1 MATGHQKQHT
11 AIASSRH
18 LWLILLLTF
27 LPLVVAFAALA
38 IGRYPLSLSTVG
50 QVLAAKL
57 SGGAYADGQIET
69 VLLTIRLPRVL
80 LAMLVGAGLAVSG
93 LAFQNLF
100 ANPLATPDTLGVASG
115 ASFGAVL
122 ALLCGFDLLLVQGFA
137 LVGGIVAVS
146 LTYLVSSNND
156 RGSITTVVLSGLIIG
171 SLFTALVSLVK
182 YVADA
187 ESQLPSIVYWL
198 MGSLSSA
205 NYRMLLLG
213 APLILLGILVLLLL
227 RWRLNILPLSE
238 DEARSAGVNL
248 RQLRLLTVV
257 SATMITASCISMCG
271 QVGWV
276 GLLVPHMCR
285 MLFGGNNQKLVPASI
300 SVGAVLMVIVD
311 TLARTL
317 SAAEIPVSILTA
329 LIGAPVFIFLL
340 RRTGGWSL

>member
-1 MATGHQKQHT
+1 MERQNKTFSYKKC
-11 AIASSRH
+11 AIVCS
-18 LWLILLLTF
+18 LI
-27 LPLVVAFAALA
+27 VAPIALA
-38 IGRYPLSLSTVG
+38 FIALAVGRFPLSFSTVF
-50 QVLAAKL
+50 QVLFEPISDVTNIDA
-57 SGGAYADGQIET
+57 QTQT
-69 VLLTIRLPRVL
+69 VLWNIRLPRIL

-122 ALLCGFDLLLVQGFA
+122 ALLFGLNLIWVQLMA
-137 LVGGIVAVS
+137 LIGGVLAVG
-146 LTYLVSSNND
+146 LTYSVSANRN
-156 RGSITTVVLSGLIIG
+156 RGSITTVVLAGLIIG

-205 NYRMLLLG
+205 NYGMLLLG
-213 APLILLGILVLLLL
+213 APLIVIGLVVLLLL
-227 RWRLNILPLSE
+227 RWRLNLLPLPE
-238 DEARSAGVNL
+238 DEARSAGVNIS
-248 RQLRLLTVV
+248 RLRLATVV

-285 MLFGGNNQKLVPASI
+285 MMFGGNNQKLVPACL
-300 SVGAVLMVIVD
+300 SVGAMLMLIVD
-311 TLARTL
+311 TLARTV

-329 LIGAPVFIFLL
+329 IIGAPVFIFLL

>member
-1 MATGHQKQHT
+1 MQKREKT
-11 AIASSRH
+11 FSYKKCAIVC
-18 LWLILLLTF
+18 LLIVAPLLL
-27 LPLVVAFAALA
+27 AFAALA
-38 IGRYPLSLSTVG
+38 MGRFPLSLQTVF
-50 QVLAAKL
+50 QVLAAKI
-57 SGGAYADGQIET
+57 SGAVPIDLQTEKVIWG
-69 VLLTIRLPRVL
+69 IRLPRIL

-100 ANPLATPDTLGVASG
+100 SNPLATPDTLGVASG

-122 ALLCGFDLLLVQGFA
+122 ALLFGLNLLWVQLLA
-137 LVGGIVAVS
+137 LIGGVLAVS
-146 LTYLVSSNND
+146 LTYSVSANRD
-156 RGSITTVVLSGLIIG
+156 RGSITTVVLAGLIIG

-213 APLILLGILVLLLL
+213 APLILIGIIVLLLL
-227 RWRLNILPLSE
+227 RWRLNLLPLTE
-238 DEARSAGVNL
+238 DEARSAGVNISH
-248 RQLRLLTVV
+248 LRLLTVI
-257 SATMITASCISMCG
+257 SATMITASCVSMCG

-285 MLFGGNNQKLVPASI
+285 MLFGGNNQKLVPACI
-300 SVGAVLMVIVD
+300 SLGAMLMLIVD
-311 TLARTL
+311 TMARTV
-317 SAAEIPVSILTA
+317 SAGEIPVSILTA
-329 LIGAPVFIFLL
+329 IIGAPVFIVLL